1 MDLEDAVQRAREVR
15 SRYALLEVARYG
27 REWSTVDLMNGLV
40 GDVGDLSKLV
50 AAHSGVR
57 QGPADL
63 KGALEHELADCLWSL
78 LVLADAVDV
87 DIVSA
92 FVSTMRSIDAYL
104 DEQLADSETPSH
116 E

>member
-1 MDLEDAVQRAREVR
+1 MELEDVVRRAREVR

-27 REWSTVDLMNGLV
+27 REWSTADLMNGFM
-40 GDVGDLSKLV
+40 GDVGDLAKLV
-50 AAHSGVR
+50 AVHSGVR
-57 QGPADL
+57 EGPADL

-92 FVSTMRSIDAYL
+92 FVNTMRSIDTYL
-104 DEQLADSETPSH
+104 DEQLSETPVH
-116 E
+116 KG